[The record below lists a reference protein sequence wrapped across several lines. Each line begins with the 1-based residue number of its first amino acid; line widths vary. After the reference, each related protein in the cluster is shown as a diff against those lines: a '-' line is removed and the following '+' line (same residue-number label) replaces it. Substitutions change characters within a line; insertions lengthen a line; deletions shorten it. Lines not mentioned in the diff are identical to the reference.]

1 MKWYQQLFWK
11 VFSATWLISVLLMG
25 GLVYGLLRA
34 NETHHWQML
43 METRAAGYAQLIIE
57 RQDSHTS
64 DGRRTEMERA
74 RGRMLIRITD
84 IETGQVIQDFRRS
97 TEPGELI
104 QFELNAENGRAYR
117 VEMPTPEQPMHLDRM
132 LRFLLSI
139 QMVLILVM
147 STVVALWV
155 SFWVVKPINRLRL
168 FARSLHDEH
177 NLASRTDSQLS
188 ARKDEIGELAR
199 EFDVMAS
206 YVEKTLLARQQLL
219 RDVSHELRAP
229 LARMQVA
236 TAILEQQSG
245 TQDNP
250 LLMQLNRESEQLGQ
264 LIDQLLSLSRLD
276 DLSLQ
281 TTEPVILNTLLE
293 SIRDNYLLIY
303 PDHQVNIETTPAD
316 LTVRINRAL
325 LERIVANLLENALKY
340 SPAGR
345 CVQIESVVQQHSLL
359 MTVSDQ
365 GKGLDEEHLDKIFEP
380 FYRVSEEIAGYGLGL
395 SIVKNAVRRLQGD
408 VFARNNAMGGVTVT
422 VKLPLLSIKER

>member
-1 MKWYQQLFWK
+1 MKWYQKLFWK
-11 VFSATWLISVLLMG
+11 VFTATWLISVLLMG
-25 GLVYGLLRA
+25 GLIYGLLRA

-57 RQDSHTS
+57 RQGSHVFE
-64 DGRRTEMERA
+64 GRRTEMERA
-74 RGRMLIRITD
+74 RSRMHIRITD
-84 IETGQVIQDFRRS
+84 IETGIMLHDFRRS
-97 TEPGELI
+97 TRLDELL
-104 QFELNAENGRAYR
+104 QFEIEAENGRAYR
-117 VEMPTPEQPMHLDRM
+117 IEMPTPEQPMHLDRM

-155 SFWVVKPINRLRL
+155 SFWVVKPINRLTL

-188 ARKDEIGELAR
+188 ARTDEIGELAR

-206 YVEKTLLARQQLL
+206 YVEKTLLARQELL

-236 TAILEQQSG
+236 TAILEQQSA

-250 LLMQLNRESEQLGQ
+250 LLTQLNRESEQLAQ

-281 TTEPVILNTLLE
+281 APETVLFSRLLE
-293 SIRDNYLLIY
+293 SIRDNYALIY
-303 PDHQVNIETTPAD
+303 PNHLVNIAVTPPD

-325 LERIVANLLENALKY
+325 LERILGNLLENGLKY
-340 SPAGR
+340 SPVGS
-345 CVQIESVVQQHSLL
+345 CVQIEVGVQQQSLL
-359 MTVSDQ
+359 MKVADQ
-365 GKGLDEEHLDKIFEP
+365 GQGLDEQVLEKIFEP
-380 FYRVSEEIAGYGLGL
+380 FFRTSEKIAGYGLGL
-395 SIVKNAVRRLQGD
+395 SIVKNAVRRLQGE
-408 VFARNNAMGGVTVT
+408 VVAQNNPIGGLSVI
-422 VKLPLLSIKER
+422 VKIPL